1 MEGIVADSKF
11 WVGAGLVLFFAL
23 VFYAGAHKAVFNS
36 LDDRAAAIR
45 DELARAEALRR
56 EAEALLKQYSA
67 RKDAAEAEAARIV
80 EQAKA
85 DADTM
90 RREAERQLAADL
102 QRRERQVEERIA
114 RAEQAAAAE
123 VRSVAA
129 DAAIAAAE
137 NLLRGPDG
145 AAAHG
150 RLVGQGA
157 VELAE
162 RFR

>member
-1 MEGIVADSKF
+1 MEGIFADSKF

-23 VFYAGAHKAVFNS
+23 VAYAGAHKMVFKS

-45 DELARAEALRR
+45 DELARAEALRKD
-56 EAEALLKQYSA
+56 AEDLLKQYTA

-85 DADTM
+85 DADSL

-102 QRRERQVEERIA
+102 QRRERQVEERIT
-114 RAEQAAAAE
+114 RAEQQAIAE
-123 VRSVAA
+123 VRNVAA

-137 NLLRGPDG
+137 KLLRGPDG
-145 AAAHG
+145 AAAHT
-150 RLVGQGA
+150 RLVSQGS

>member
-1 MEGIVADSKF
+1 MITLLTGATGH
-11 WVGAGLVLFFAL
+11 VGGAL
-23 VFYAGAHKAVFNS
+23 LPRLLDGPGDRVIALLRARDAAH
-36 LDDRAAAIR
+36 LQ
-45 DELARAEALRR
+45 ARAEALRR
-56 EAEALLKQYSA
+56 DAEELLKQYSA

-85 DADTM
+85 DADSM

>member
-1 MEGIVADSKF
+1 
-11 WVGAGLVLFFAL
+11 
-23 VFYAGAHKAVFNS
+23 
-36 LDDRAAAIR
+36 
-45 DELARAEALRR
+45 
-56 EAEALLKQYSA
+56 
-67 RKDAAEAEAARIV
+67 
-80 EQAKA
+80 
-85 DADTM
+85 
-90 RREAERQLAADL
+90 
-102 QRRERQVEERIA
+102 
-114 RAEQAAAAE
+114 
-123 VRSVAA
+123 VAA